1 MHDALA
7 AALGARGLGEYVTL
21 SWQSCF
27 GRCTHG
33 PNVLVQE
40 VAPPRPGERVFILAT
55 LPLGRAGRSA
65 LYSGVTPADAAAIV
79 DEHVLADR
87 LVSRLIEPPARAGA
101 GYSRPASATTR
112 QNPSEEGSE
121 GEP

>member
-7 AALGARGLGEYVTL
+7 AAVAARGLGEVVTL
-21 SWQSCF
+21 GWQSCF
-27 GRCTHG
+27 GRCTQG

-65 LYSGVTPADAAAIV
+65 LYSGVTPADAAAVV
-79 DEHVLADR
+79 DDHVLADR

-112 QNPSEEGSE
+112 QKPSEEGSE